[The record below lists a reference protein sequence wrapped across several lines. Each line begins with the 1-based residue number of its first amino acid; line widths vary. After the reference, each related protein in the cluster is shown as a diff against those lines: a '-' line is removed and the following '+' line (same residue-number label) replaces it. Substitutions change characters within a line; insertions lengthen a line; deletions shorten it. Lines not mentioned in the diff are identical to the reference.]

1 MLVKELQSLDFGGGG
16 CLKLGVTAADEIQSP
31 RYQCH
36 AVDSISILNKSKKNI
51 LYHVG
56 VCFDSCRGST
66 AKEKEQIHTALV
78 VENCVAAIGLLDNL
92 IFLFLLKTDLAVVL
106 DSFEGLLLSQFTIQE
121 LHLHVNNACKI
132 KRELIHQF
140 FHAALV
146 LQFALRVNLIFF
158 CQGDALRMLGH

>member
-56 VCFDSCRGST
+56 VCFDSSRGSA
-66 AKEKEQIHTALV
+66 AKEDEQVHSFLVIKE
-78 VENCVAAIGLLDNL
+78 CVAAVGLLGDL
-92 IFLFLLKTDLAVVL
+92 IFLFLV
-106 DSFEGLLLSQFTIQE
+106 
-121 LHLHVNNACKI
+121 
-132 KRELIHQF
+132 
-140 FHAALV
+140 
-146 LQFALRVNLIFF
+146 
-158 CQGDALRMLGH
+158 